1 MTITVEEIRELV
13 NEIDSQD
20 PIDWAMLAIDEY
32 AATELIVNQLVDS
45 YNTTWRKFDQDQ
57 RDRIML
63 ASMAK
68 LVIENFVLNVKLHQV

>member
-1 MTITVEEIRELV
+1 LTVTVEEIRELV
-13 NEIDSQD
+13 DEIDGQD
-20 PIDWAMLAIDEY
+20 PVDWAMLAIDES

-45 YNTTWRKFDQDQ
+45 YNMTWSKFDQDT

-68 LVIENFVLNVKLHQV
+68 LVIENFVLNVRLHQQ

>member
-1 MTITVEEIRELV
+1 MTVTVEEIRELV
-13 NEIDSQD
+13 DEIDGQD
-20 PIDWAMLAIDEY
+20 PIDWAMLAIDES

-45 YNTTWRKFDQDQ
+45 YNMTWSKFDQDT

-68 LVIENFVLNVKLHQV
+68 LVIENFALNVRLHQR

>member
-1 MTITVEEIRELV
+1 MTVTVEEIRELV
-13 NEIDSQD
+13 DEIDGQD
-20 PIDWAMLAIDEY
+20 PVDWAMLAIDES

-45 YNTTWRKFDQDQ
+45 YNMTWSKFDQDT

-68 LVIENFVLNVKLHQV
+68 LVIENFVLNVRLHQQ